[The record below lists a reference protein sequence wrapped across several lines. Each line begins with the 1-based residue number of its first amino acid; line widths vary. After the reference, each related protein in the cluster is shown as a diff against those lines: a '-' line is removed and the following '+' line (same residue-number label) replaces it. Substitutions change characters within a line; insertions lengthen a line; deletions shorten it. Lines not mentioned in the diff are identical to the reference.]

1 VVKQLLAAICVRLLI
16 AFAGPPLLL
25 VAQTGPANLD
35 FRQGELGGPP
45 SGWDAPYKQDYTARL
60 TGECVKPGSHC
71 VVIEHQGDGALASMG
86 NLMQSFSAAAYRNQ
100 KARLRASVRLVRGD
114 APPAGECKAQMWF
127 RVDLP
132 NKIGAFG
139 FFDNMNSRPITSS
152 EWKTYEIAGNI
163 DEEAERINFGIM
175 LFGSCRAFVD
185 EMSFEALGTVR
196 PPFRDVAPRAEDA
209 PKVEWLLKHALPIR
223 SIDPADDDFSDLTP
237 LKRIIGDAR
246 VVQLGEQSHGDGAT
260 FYAKERLIRFLHEKM
275 GFDVL
280 AWESG
285 FFECEEMNRT
295 LASDLPPLEAAQQG
309 IYGHWSRSGLLVPL
323 FEYARSTLKTSRP
336 LRQTGFDMQFW
347 WSGAGGSLESHP
359 KRLFGLFDRLDPG
372 LASPADRKT
381 VADLRA
387 ALRDAGTY
395 KPTKEDREKNR
406 AAIERLTAALRNKAA
421 SVKDAREIRFFLKT
435 LEDLSAL
442 EELRATSNYEFRD
455 RKMGENLVWLANEWY
470 AGRKI
475 IVWAASL
482 HVARNVGSIERLTP
496 KLSYDHFVSM
506 GQVAHEQLGKAVY
519 TVGFTA
525 YRVWAANPMMTV
537 LRRLEPPAADSLETL
552 FHATGRPYAFVDFRG
567 LPNDHWLRKPI
578 ISRPFGY
585 SQMLSDWT
593 GNLDA
598 MFFTDVMFPNTTA
611 GNVPDGVITKK
622 K

>member
-1 VVKQLLAAICVRLLI
+1 MVKQLLAAICVRLLI
-16 AFAGPPLLL
+16 ALAVTPLLL
-25 VAQTGPANLD
+25 IAQTGPVNLD
-35 FRQGELGGPP
+35 FRQGVIGSLPK
-45 SGWDAPYKQDYTARL
+45 GWDAPNGKQGYVARI
-60 TGECVKPGSHC
+60 TDECVKPGSRC
-71 VVIEHQGDGALASMG
+71 VVIEHQGSGAPAGMG
-86 NLMQSFSAAAYRNQ
+86 KLMQSFSAAPYRNRN
-100 KARLRASVRLVRGD
+100 ARLSASVRVVRD
-114 APPAGECKAQMWF
+114 APAAGECKAQMWF

-132 NKIGAFG
+132 NKVMS
-139 FFDNMNSRPITSS
+139 FFDDMDSRPIISS
-152 EWKTYEIAGNI
+152 EWKTYQIAGGI
-163 DEEAERINFGIM
+163 DEEAEGINFGIM
-175 LFGSCRAFVD
+175 LFGSCKAFVD

-209 PKVEWLLKHALPIR
+209 PKVEWLLKNALPIR
-223 SIDPADDDFSDLTP
+223 SIDPADDDFSDLMP
-237 LKRIIGDAR
+237 LKKIIGDAR

-260 FYAKERLIRFLHEKM
+260 FYAKARLIRFLHEHM

-347 WSGAGGSLESHP
+347 WSGAGGSLESYP

-482 HVARNVGSIERLTP
+482 HVARNVGSIDTLTP
-496 KLSYDHFVSM
+496 KFSYDHFVSM
-506 GQVAHEQLGKAVY
+506 GQVVHEQLGKAVY

-585 SQMLSDWT
+585 TQMLSDWT

-598 MFFTDVMFPNTTA
+598 MFFTDVMFPNATA

>member
-16 AFAGPPLLL
+16 ALAVTPLLL
-25 VAQTGPANLD
+25 IAQTGPVNLD
-35 FRQGELGGPP
+35 FRQGVIGSLPK
-45 SGWDAPYKQDYTARL
+45 GWDAPNGKQGYVARI
-60 TGECVKPGSHC
+60 TDECVKPGSRC
-71 VVIEHQGDGALASMG
+71 VVIEHQGSGAPAGMG
-86 NLMQSFSAAAYRNQ
+86 KLMQSFSAAPYRNR
-100 KARLRASVRLVRGD
+100 KARLSASVRVVRD
-114 APPAGECKAQMWF
+114 ASAAGECKAQMWF

-132 NKIGAFG
+132 NKVMS
-139 FFDNMNSRPITSS
+139 FFDDMDSRPIISS
-152 EWKTYEIAGNI
+152 EWKTYQIAGAI
-163 DEEAERINFGIM
+163 DEEAEGINFGIM
-175 LFGSCRAFVD
+175 VSGSCKAFVD

-209 PKVEWLLKHALPIR
+209 PKVEWLLKNALPIR
-223 SIDPADDDFSDLTP
+223 SIDPADDDFSDLMP
-237 LKRIIGDAR
+237 LKKIIGDAR

-260 FYAKERLIRFLHEKM
+260 FYAKARLIRFLHEHM

-285 FFECEEMNRT
+285 FFECEELNRT
-295 LASDLPPLEAAQQG
+295 LASDLPPREAAQQG

-347 WSGAGGSLESHP
+347 YSGAGGSLESYP

-421 SVKDAREIRFFLKT
+421 SVKDAREVRFFLKT
-435 LEDLSAL
+435 LENLSAL
-442 EELRATSNYEFRD
+442 EELRATSNYDRD

-482 HVARNVGSIERLTP
+482 HVARNYGSIARLTP
-496 KLSYDHFVSM
+496 ELSYDDFVTM
-506 GQVAHEQLGKAVY
+506 GQVVHEQLGKAVY

-525 YRVWAANPMMTV
+525 YRGLVANPMMTV

-585 SQMLSDWT
+585 SQRLSDWT